1 MKENVLIIT
10 DSYPPE
16 VRSASHL
23 MKDLADGLKENGHQV
38 YVATSFPQYNLAE
51 EGRTSSLPKYAVED
65 GINVL
70 RIKTL
75 PHHRANFVIRGIAQL
90 TMPYIFFQAIKKNI
104 KEKID
109 VVILHSPPLPLTIS
123 AYKTKKFYQAKY
135 ILNLHDFFPQNAVDL
150 GILKNK
156 PIIKF
161 FESMERKAYRNADL
175 IVTPSGEHKN
185 FLQKNRGVAGEK
197 IFVIPHWI
205 DTKPFEKAK
214 RTGKFRKLYG
224 LEDKLIFLFAGVFGP
239 SQGLDLIIRVAQ
251 KLKDN
256 KEICFLFVGDG
267 SDKNRLLD
275 LVKSYDLQNVIF
287 KPFVSKEDYPE
298 LAKDSDVGVISLS
311 AKNTTPAVPAKLLG
325 YLAAAL
331 PVIAFVHKESDI
343 HRIVREANCGFTA
356 ISDDDDKA
364 LAAVLKIY
372 QEKNKL
378 RQYGENGFRH
388 VLNNFTRKICVEKFE
403 KLF

>member
-1 MKENVLIIT
+1 MEKNILIIT

-23 MKDLADGLKENGHQV
+23 MKDLADGLKEKGHGV
-38 YVATSFPQYNLAE
+38 YVATSFPKYNLADE
-51 EGRTSSLPKYAVED
+51 DKTIPLPKFAVED

-70 RIKTL
+70 RIRTL
-75 PHHRANFVIRGIAQL
+75 PHHRANFVIRGVAQL
-90 TMPYIFFQAIKKNI
+90 TMPYIFFHAIKKNI

-123 AYKTKKFYQAKY
+123 AYKTKKFYKAKY

-185 FLQKNRGVAGEK
+185 FLQNNRGVADKK

-205 DTKPFEKAK
+205 DTKPFERAK

-224 LEDKLIFLFAGVFGP
+224 LENKLVFLFAGVLGP
-239 SQGLDLIIRVAQ
+239 SQGLDLIIRIARNF
-251 KLKDN
+251 KNN

-267 SDKNRLLD
+267 SDKNRLMELA
-275 LVKSYDLQNVIF
+275 KNYDLQNVIF

-298 LAKDSDVGVISLS
+298 LAKDSDVGVITLS

-325 YLAAAL
+325 YMAAAI
-331 PVIAFVHKESDI
+331 PVVAFVHKESDI
-343 HRIVREANCGFTA
+343 HRIVKEADCGFTA
-356 ISDDDDKA
+356 ISDNDDKA

-372 QEKNKL
+372 QERNKL
-378 RQYGENGFRH
+378 KQYGENGFKY
-388 VLNNFTRKICVEKFE
+388 VLDNYTRKICIGKFE
-403 KLF
+403 QLF